1 MYFWQLALLCQ
12 LGLVRP
18 QLWNDVRETRTQQ
31 ADGHQG
37 QGFWGQLARS
47 KNDKGTVIDL
57 IMGQLFFLIIP
68 TIN

>member
-18 QLWNDVRETRTQQ
+18 QLWTDVRETRTQQ

-47 KNDKGTVIDL
+47 KVDKGTVNDL
-57 IMGQLFFLIIP
+57 IMGQLFF
-68 TIN
+68 

>member
-18 QLWNDVRETRTQQ
+18 QLWTDVRETRTQQ

-37 QGFWGQLARS
+37 QGFWGQLASS
-47 KNDKGTVIDL
+47 KVGKGTDNDL
-57 IMGQLFFLIIP
+57 IMGQLPF
-68 TIN
+68 